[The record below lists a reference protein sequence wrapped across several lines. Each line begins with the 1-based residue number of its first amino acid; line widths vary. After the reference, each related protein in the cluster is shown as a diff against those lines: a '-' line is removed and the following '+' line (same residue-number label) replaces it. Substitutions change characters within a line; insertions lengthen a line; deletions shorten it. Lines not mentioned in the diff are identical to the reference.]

1 MCEICSWLSTNTGFR
16 KTVLPQNPPLPPQL
30 TFAHAFKLKIIG
42 NEKNVLLI
50 HVSSPCV
57 CLQL

>member
-1 MCEICSWLSTNTGFR
+1 MCEICSWLSTNTGFC
-16 KTVLPQNPPLPPQL
+16 KAVLPQKPPLLSPL
-30 TFAHAFKLKIIG
+30 TFANVFKLKIIG